1 MDQRIRNSRELAA
14 QLAHA
19 KSIISN
25 CRQSFVRLDIEDGD
39 YLFINLRIARM
50 ISDLEIMKKKIV
62 KDASVLNE
70 LQAVND
76 SKNAIGS
83 SRDFDRVRLGGGNN
97 SDTISSPANACESSS
112 SSRNAAFRKLA

>member
-39 YLFINLRIARM
+39 YLFITLRIARM

-83 SRDFDRVRLGGGNN
+83 SSDFDRVRLGGGNN
-97 SDTISSPANACESSS
+97 SDTISSPANAGESSS